1 MELQIQLQSLAA
13 KITMLK
19 DTIQTEE
26 FTKQAFVLPFIS
38 LLGYDALNPK
48 EVVPEFTADGGLDK
62 GQKVDYAI
70 FQEGI
75 PILII
80 ECIKWKEDLAVHNSQ
95 LFRHFHGTKTRLAL
109 LTNGITCQFYTD
121 IDEKNKMD
129 KKPFLEFDISNL
141 KDTAIVQIA
150 KFHKS
155 RFDVNTIVT
164 HAISL
169 KYLKEIRIQI
179 TDELSNPSN
188 EFVKLYANTIYTGRL
203 TEKVMDLVQQGFDQ
217 FLSEKTNHRL
227 KAMPNKAVQKQEE
240 EPVETA
246 DDDARGFTGEEELE
260 GFRIVIAI
268 LRRKLPTSRIAALD
282 TQSYFGIL
290 LDDNKQKP
298 LCRLHLNGGN
308 KHIGLFNT
316 NKTEVKQPLQSLD
329 DIYLFEKEL
338 LETVGL
344 YEMEK

>member
-1 MELQIQLQSLAA
+1 M
-13 KITMLK
+13 
-19 DTIQTEE
+19 
-26 FTKQAFVLPFIS
+26 
-38 LLGYDALNPK
+38 
-48 EVVPEFTADGGLDK
+48 
-62 GQKVDYAI
+62 
-70 FQEGI
+70 
-75 PILII
+75 
-80 ECIKWKEDLAVHNSQ
+80 
-95 LFRHFHGTKTRLAL
+95 
-109 LTNGITCQFYTD
+109 
-121 IDEKNKMD
+121 
-129 KKPFLEFDISNL
+129 
-141 KDTAIVQIA
+141 
-150 KFHKS
+150 
-155 RFDVNTIVT
+155 T

-227 KAMPNKAVQKQEE
+227 KAMPNKEVQKQEE

-246 DDDARGFTGEEELE
+246 DDDTRGFTGEEELE